1 MGCCFAR
8 GSFYLELLLGFATR
22 HSAVLDFFE
31 QGKLQCKVSVITEP
45 GWGVI
50 FGFVGNDCEWYEVL
64 IGI

>member
-1 MGCCFAR
+1 MLFFPGLFLFRA
-8 GSFYLELLLGFATR
+8 SLGFCDPAQCC
-22 HSAVLDFFE
+22 SGFFE

-45 GWGVI
+45 GWGVV